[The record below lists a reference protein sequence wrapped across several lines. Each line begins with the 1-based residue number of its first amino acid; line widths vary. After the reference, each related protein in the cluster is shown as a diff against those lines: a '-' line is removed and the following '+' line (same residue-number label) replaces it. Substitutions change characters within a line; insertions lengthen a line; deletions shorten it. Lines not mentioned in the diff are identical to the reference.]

1 MSHAFST
8 VIPEAKSQQKL
19 QEAAYLIYYTFW
31 GKNLDDILHPVPD
44 NGNFKHLTRTQII
57 SLGMEEKLLYP
68 GEVLLVREEYSI
80 VYHDL
85 FSLHDDE
92 VNRGGGVVITGQP
105 GSGN

>member
-1 MSHAFST
+1 
-8 VIPEAKSQQKL
+8 
-19 QEAAYLIYYTFW
+19 
-31 GKNLDDILHPVPD
+31 
-44 NGNFKHLTRTQII
+44 
-57 SLGMEEKLLYP
+57 MEEKLLYP